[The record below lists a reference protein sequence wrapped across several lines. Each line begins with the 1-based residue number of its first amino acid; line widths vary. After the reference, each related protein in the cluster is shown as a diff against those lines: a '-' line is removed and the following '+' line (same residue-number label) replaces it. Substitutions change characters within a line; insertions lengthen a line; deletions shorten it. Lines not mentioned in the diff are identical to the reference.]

1 MRRVRPSTKE
11 LRDVVELLGE
21 CPPNLQRRAVRSLA
35 RYLDIAEQDIA
46 DSHLMVRERI
56 AAHRER
62 GLATLE
68 QLGGKERAD
77 AIRKRLAAIDA
88 AIDRGDLDA
97 LDE

>member
-1 MRRVRPSTKE
+1 MPVIKE

-21 CPPNLQRRAVRSLA
+21 CPPDLQRRAARSLA

-46 DSHLMVRERI
+46 DSHLSRE
-56 AAHRER
+56 ER
-62 GLATLE
+62 HAEQQERMLAFIE
-68 QLGGKERAD
+68 RRGGKARAD
-77 AIRKRLAAIDA
+77 ALRKRLDAIKR